1 MTTTSRAAP
10 GVCDQTS
17 GEARQCAARR
27 QALPEP
33 ADCNW
38 PDCGCDPHA
47 TKVIEA
53 LLEQGWSGPRV
64 PQPNLLGRETVRES
78 QNDSIKREIAYDQI
92 LTLARELGDVTEK
105 LMASE
110 KERRALARKS
120 AKNARALAALQPS
133 KLSG

>member
-17 GEARQCAARR
+17 GEAWQCAARR

-64 PQPNLLGRETVRES
+64 PQPNLLGRETVREALE
-78 QNDSIKREIAYDQI
+78 EIVSWKHDTLGPRPAPADYDQKA
-92 LTLARELGDVTEK
+92 TENFDRGAR
-105 LMASE
+105 MAFY
-110 KERRALARKS
+110 RCADRA
-120 AKNARALAALQPS
+120 ARALAALQPS
-133 KLSG
+133 KE